1 MYMGV
6 FHDNSVSDLYLN
18 DLVEMYI
25 KQDITEFTEAN
36 KVDIFLRQ
44 IPSL

>member
-6 FHDNSVSDLYLN
+6 FHDNSVSDLYSN

-36 KVDIFLRQ
+36 KVDLHQ